1 MDQKQIIRQMLEF
14 NKAAFDSN
22 FKAIFFFQNQNEQYL
37 LRFLD
42 KATWLPEEG
51 KKAMNEWLSAYKKG
65 RESFKDYADE
75 GYKKATDYFT
85 NLQSQEER
93 QDKGKA

>member
-14 NKAAFDSN
+14 NKAAFDN
-22 FKAIFFFQNQNEQYL
+22 HFKAMLFFQNQNEQYL

-93 QDKGKA
+93 QNKGKA